1 MCFQKL
7 QIEFTRQGLRAFRVD
22 PASSR
27 QNIIISQIFVKIAL
41 TGFFCCTFQ
50 IKCGMEKE
58 DLTMG
63 AQWVYASILNVSRF
77 LEDLLAHAI
86 S

>member
-1 MCFQKL
+1 MCFEKL

-41 TGFFCCTFQ
+41 TGFFLLHISDKMWNGKRRPDDGGTVGLC
-50 IKCGMEKE
+50 I
-58 DLTMG
+58 
-63 AQWVYASILNVSRF
+63 YF
-77 LEDLLAHAI
+77 LEDLLAHA
-86 S
+86 SC